1 MTDAKGPLTVSKLS
15 ARTSNRT
22 QPRAKPR
29 PSSPPASTETQK
41 DAASGRPSAAA
52 VARSISEILSDF
64 EFTLIIVMYG
74 FSRWVETCMAA
85 ANVRGLSTLDIL
97 VLHAVNHRARD
108 RRLPEI
114 CMVLNI
120 DESHLVAYALKKLVA
135 GGLVSFRT
143 KGREHQYL
151 TTHKGDEACLAYR
164 RVREEFLVKS
174 LSWVSDGGADLV
186 RIETLLRTMSGLY
199 DQAGRFAT
207 AASIGQPKAPPVHTK
222 R

>member
-1 MTDAKGPLTVSKLS
+1 MSKPS
-15 ARTSNRT
+15 ARVSNKA
-22 QPRAKPR
+22 RACANPSPSLPSKSTLSPIDASSR
-29 PSSPPASTETQK
+29 PPSTT
-41 DAASGRPSAAA
+41 A
-52 VARSISEILSDF
+52 VVRSISEILSDF

-120 DESHLVAYALKKLVA
+120 DESHLVAYALKKLAA
-135 GGLVSFRT
+135 GGLISFRT
-143 KGREHQYL
+143 KWREHHYS

-174 LSWVSDGGADLV
+174 LSWVSDGGTDLV

-199 DQAGRFAT
+199 DQAGRFST
-207 AASIGQPKAPPVHTK
+207 AASIGQPKAPLVHTK